1 MSAKALD
8 AAVHLAKEQ
17 QAELS
22 ILHVGREAV
31 VTTSSLTGIVYVPE
45 HFIDEIRNEVKKEG
59 LKILENAKE
68 KAAEKGVQAET
79 IYANGEPAHE
89 ILNHAKEK
97 GVSLIVVGSRGID
110 HLIEAREAIADG
122 VELIGYTSWGPIDL
136 VSASTAEMK
145 KRYGFIYV
153 DRDNEGNGTFNRIKK
168 KSFNWY
174 QQVIATNGESL

>member
-1 MSAKALD
+1 MFNKMLVAIDGSDMSAKALD

-68 KAAEKGVQAET
+68 KAKGVQAET

-97 GVSLIVVGSRGID
+97 GVSLIVVGSRGISGLKEMMLGSVS
-110 HLIEAREAIADG
+110 HKVSQLSTCPVLIVR
-122 VELIGYTSWGPIDL
+122 
-136 VSASTAEMK
+136 
-145 KRYGFIYV
+145 
-153 DRDNEGNGTFNRIKK
+153 
-168 KSFNWY
+168 
-174 QQVIATNGESL
+174 

>member
-1 MSAKALD
+1 MFNKMLVAIDGSDMSAKALD

-68 KAAEKGVQAET
+68 KAAEKGVQAD
-79 IYANGEPAHE
+79 ANGEPAHE

-97 GVSLIVVGSRGID
+97 GVSLIVVGSRGISGLKEMMLGSVS
-110 HLIEAREAIADG
+110 HKVSQLSTCPVLIVR
-122 VELIGYTSWGPIDL
+122 
-136 VSASTAEMK
+136 
-145 KRYGFIYV
+145 
-153 DRDNEGNGTFNRIKK
+153 
-168 KSFNWY
+168 
-174 QQVIATNGESL
+174 